1 MADLPALMVSPD
13 IFVSGNSLNGRRQ
26 AGSILLEAWA
36 HHCGSGRL
44 SLCCGDLHYGQAL
57 EPFLRNAGLKGS
69 LQTLLLDDHEALK
82 RAGGI
87 FIPDPAIARWARWRS
102 AFGHN
107 AFSLFG
113 QIHTLSSSASLQL
126 LEALTSEPVQPWD
139 AVFCSSIAGRA
150 VVEAV
155 LSDRE
160 QQLRERCGND
170 ALSIPR
176 PELPVVPLP
185 IPVLSLQTDL
195 PPRKLARQAL
205 GVPENANVCLW
216 LGRLSMLTKMDPWP
230 TYQLLERVSRQLNQP
245 LWLLECGPDDTPEQR
260 NHFSALRKLCPS
272 VHFLRLGDLQP
283 ASEEIKQQA
292 LAAADLALSLV
303 DNCQETFGLSVAE
316 AMAAGLPVIASDW
329 DGYRDSVRHGIDGF
343 LIPSQWAPSATACS
357 LGLGWNQLLGSLN
370 YAAAAGALAQLVQVD
385 MAAAAGALTTLLK
398 DSCLRRAM
406 GSAAKVRANQR
417 FASAAVLQQMA
428 TVMEEL
434 QEKRRQATEAS
445 CHFNPPISIDPVR
458 LFRSFASHS
467 SFPQA
472 KGPLPPASV
481 VAARQDLWNFALRHI
496 QDSVLRER
504 LQQEMVSKHL

>member
-1 MADLPALMVSPD
+1 MVNLPALMVSPD

-36 HHCGSGRL
+36 GHCGSSSL
-44 SLCCGDLHYGQAL
+44 SLCCGDLHYGQSL
-57 EPFLRNAGLKGS
+57 EPFLRNAGLKGP
-69 LQTLLLDDHEALK
+69 LQPLLFDDHEALK
-82 RAGGI
+82 RAGGV

-126 LEALTSEPVQPWD
+126 IESLTSEPVQPWD
-139 AVFCSSIAGRA
+139 ALFCSSIAGRA

-185 IPVLSLQTDL
+185 IPVQSLQTNL
-195 PPRKLARQAL
+195 PPKKLARQAL
-205 GVPENANVCLW
+205 GVPEDANVCLW

-230 TYQLLERVSRQLNQP
+230 TYQLLERVSQQHHQP
-245 LWLLECGPDDTPEQR
+245 LWLLECGPEDTPEQR
-260 NHFSALRKLCPS
+260 DHFAALRKLCPS

-316 AMAAGLPVIASDW
+316 AMAAGLPIIASDW

-357 LGLGWNQLLGSLN
+357 LGLGWNQLLGTLN
-370 YAAAAGALAQLVQVD
+370 YAATAGALAQLVQVD
-385 MAAAAGALTTLLK
+385 MAAAAGALTTLLE
-398 DSCLRRAM
+398 DYPLRRAM
-406 GSAAKVRANQR
+406 GSAARLRARQR
-417 FASAAVLQQMA
+417 FGSAAVLQKMA
-428 TVMEEL
+428 SVMEEL
-434 QEKRRQATEAS
+434 QERRLREPDAGRH
-445 CHFNPPISIDPVR
+445 CHVPLNMDPVR
-458 LFRSFASHS
+458 LFRSFASGS

-472 KGPLPPASV
+472 RGSMPPASV
-481 VAARQDLWNFALRHI
+481 VAARQDLWNLALRHI
-496 QDSVLRER
+496 KDSDLRES
-504 LQQEMVSKHL
+504 LQQDIISKHV